1 MNRLFVAYKPSG
13 ISSNGYLSRLKREF
27 SQKRAGYSGTLDP
40 FAQGVLVVG
49 FGSYTKLFRFL
60 KKSPKT
66 YIATLWLGAKSDSL
80 DIEMAYDI
88 SIVKEVAKESILEL
102 FNSMIGDIEY
112 MPPKFSAKKL
122 DGKRAYDLARD
133 GLEFELK
140 NITSTIYK
148 LELLNYSHPFLT
160 FSATVS
166 EGTYIRSLG
175 EIIAKQL
182 GFDAGCL
189 SYLLRAREGE
199 FVYNNQES
207 LNIREFLLPVQN
219 FYNADES
226 NLKYGRVLELKDL
239 SIKDDGYYYIDG
251 GDFLSIIRVKDAKVS
266 YELGRIEC

>member
-1 MNRLFVAYKPSG
+1 MNKLFVAYKPSG
-13 ISSNGYLSRLKREF
+13 ISSNGYLSKLKRAFGE
-27 SQKRAGYSGTLDP
+27 KKAGYSGTLDP

-60 KKSPKT
+60 KTSPKT
-66 YIATLWLGAKSDSL
+66 YIATLWLGAKSSTL
-80 DIEMAYDI
+80 DIEMAYEIDI
-88 SIVKEVAKESILEL
+88 LKEVSKESILKL
-102 FNSMIGDIEY
+102 FDSMVGDIEY
-112 MPPKFSAKKL
+112 KPPNFSAKKL
-122 DGKRAYDLARD
+122 NGKRAYDLARS

-148 LELLNYSHPFLT
+148 LELLTYSHPFLS

-175 EIIAKQL
+175 EIIAKRL

-189 SYLLRAREGE
+189 SYLERLREGD
-199 FVYNNQES
+199 FIYNNQEN

-219 FYNADES
+219 FYNGDES

-239 SIKDDGYYYIDG
+239 SIKDNGYYYIDS
-251 GDFLSIIRVKDAKVS
+251 GDFLSIIRVEDTKVS